1 MAKQALHQVAI
12 IGSGQ
17 VATCLAQALHAKGF
31 CIDTVYSR
39 NLNNAQALA
48 NKFAGVKAISN
59 LQQLN
64 TQLNLYVIA
73 VSDDAIAEVASHLK
87 VNGLVVHT
95 SGSVSITSL
104 NNQLRFGVFYP
115 LQTITKNT
123 SPDFTQV
130 PILIEANTHADELL
144 LAQLADIISTRVLLA
159 NSQQRQSLHLA
170 AVFANNFTN
179 HIMGIAKHIL
189 QQSNLP
195 DDLLNPLILQTAQN
209 AINNNPFDV
218 QTGPVMR
225 NDLETINT
233 HLNLLQQFPQY
244 RQVYE
249 LLSGSIGV
257 LKQQKKV

>member
-1 MAKQALHQVAI
+1 MHTVQKIGI
-12 IGSGQ
+12 IGSGN
-17 VATCLAQALHAKGF
+17 VATCLAHALQAKGF
-31 CIDTVYSR
+31 VIDTVFSR
-39 NLNNAQALA
+39 DINHAQYLA
-48 NKFAGVKAISN
+48 SQLHGAKAIDN
-59 LQQLN
+59 LQL
-64 TQLNLYVIA
+64 LDVNLDVYLMA
-73 VSDDAIAEVASHLK
+73 VTDDAIVKTASQIKL
-87 VNGLVVHT
+87 NGLVVHT
-95 SGSVSITSL
+95 SGSVAL
-104 NNQLRFGVFYP
+104 AALDAQQRRGVFYP

-123 SPDFTQV
+123 APNLEQV
-130 PILIEANTHADELL
+130 PILIEAANKADEQLL
-144 LAQLADIISTRVLLA
+144 LQLAATLSMRVLLA

-195 DDLLNPLILQTAQN
+195 NDLLNPLIMQTAQN
-209 AINNNPFDV
+209 AITNNPFDV

-249 LLSGSIGV
+249 LLSGSIGA
-257 LKQQKKV
+257 LKHQKKV